1 MRQGFAQLQERFHQ
15 RQQQCQREHE
25 TVMDLLPPPE
35 PAQQQQQQQQRGIPT
50 SVIVRAPPRNLAMT
64 QLFPDVQ
71 PSTSGVQQS
80 GQGKKRS
87 YSATVEPE
95 SQSESPRSSPAK
107 KQTKWIIASNER
119 EAELRQCEKE
129 FYEQQ
134 GEPQLWD
141 NEDNENLRACI
152 RQHVHHMVDC
162 KIPRRRSMIYYKF
175 LDHECSLSD
184 NIRDT
189 FESIYQDQGQSFKT
203 NVSLSFVL
211 QHRETDEYRFYY
223 VSRNNRLLLL
233 PR

>member
-1 MRQGFAQLQERFHQ
+1 MVYCLHLN
-15 RQQQCQREHE
+15 
-25 TVMDLLPPPE
+25 LLSSSNNKNK
-35 PAQQQQQQQQRGIPT
+35 GIPT
-50 SVIVRAPPRNLAMT
+50 SVIVRGPPRNLAST

-87 YSATVEPE
+87 HSATIQPE

-107 KQTKWIIASNER
+107 KKTKWIIASNER
-119 EAELRQCEKE
+119 EAELRRCEKE

-141 NEDNENLRACI
+141 DEDNENLRACI
-152 RQHVHHMVDC
+152 RQHVHHMVDR
-162 KIPRRRSMIYYKF
+162 KIPGRRSTIYYKS

-189 FESIYQDQGQSFKT
+189 FESIYQDQGQSFNT
-203 NVSLSFVL
+203 NVSLFFCTSA
-211 QHRETDEYRFYY
+211 
-223 VSRNNRLLLL
+223 SRD
-233 PR
+233 